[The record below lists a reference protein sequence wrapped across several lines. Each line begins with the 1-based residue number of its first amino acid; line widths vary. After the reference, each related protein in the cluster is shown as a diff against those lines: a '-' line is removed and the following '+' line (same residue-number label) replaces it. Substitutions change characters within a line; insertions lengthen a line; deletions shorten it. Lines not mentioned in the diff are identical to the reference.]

1 LTGDEDTSLP
11 VELLSSLDVLVATE
25 QEAQPLI
32 RNIRKTP
39 LAAMILV
46 QLLRHSEG
54 ASIQDG
60 LFAESLAYATL
71 QGGSEFQNWLA
82 NRKPETVVDSNCH
95 EPAVLADL
103 RGNELYLT
111 LNRPDSRNAFSVEM
125 RDELVEGLML
135 LASDPSIE
143 RAIISAV
150 GPCFCTGG
158 DLREFGSFDN
168 TARAHAVRSTRNA
181 GKLIS
186 SMADRIE
193 CRVHRACLG
202 SGVELPAFCGRI
214 VATEDTFFRLPE
226 VNLGLIPGA
235 GGTISIPRRIGRQR
249 TAWLGLSAKK
259 INARTALEWGL
270 IDAIEGEE

>member
-1 LTGDEDTSLP
+1 MTSDDAHPLSDVAEKLLSCYAVEDFSALGEYSSLLIDARIPYLGSSADEGRRLCQVLMELPCPTIGLTGDGDTALP

-25 QEAQPLI
+25 QDAQPLI
-32 RNIRKTP
+32 RNIRRAP

-54 ASIQDG
+54 AIIQDG

-82 NRKPETVVDSNCH
+82 NRKPETAVDGNCH

-143 RAIISAV
+143 RAIISGV
-150 GPCFCTGG
+150 GPCFERPFPRTWEAAIP
-158 DLREFGSFDN
+158 LRPIGFRPNSADERQPSDFG
-168 TARAHAVRSTRNA
+168 
-181 GKLIS
+181 
-186 SMADRIE
+186 ADRY
-193 CRVHRACLG
+193 
-202 SGVELPAFCGRI
+202 
-214 VATEDTFFRLPE
+214 
-226 VNLGLIPGA
+226 
-235 GGTISIPRRIGRQR
+235 
-249 TAWLGLSAKK
+249 
-259 INARTALEWGL
+259 
-270 IDAIEGEE
+270 